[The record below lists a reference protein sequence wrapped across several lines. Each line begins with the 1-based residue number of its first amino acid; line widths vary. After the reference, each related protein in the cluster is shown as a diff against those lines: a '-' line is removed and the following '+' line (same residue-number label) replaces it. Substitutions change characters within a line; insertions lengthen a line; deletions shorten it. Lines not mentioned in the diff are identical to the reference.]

1 MAAKTTD
8 QRRMGAMTVISSLIL
23 VAMIV
28 WAGWSFALVSL
39 GLVRDYDPHIEYDEA
54 PHFGYDIPWAGGQ
67 TDWWNYTYAPLNET
81 FPDDIL
87 DQLDNVLFYVAP
99 EDPPQLWRSTA
110 YDEYD
115 GSSWAKTDT
124 TQWSVGDGN
133 IDSSEATNEIYR
145 VYLNVTTGP
154 ATEPLEIP
162 TLFPNMKIIR
172 GSFETG
178 YIDQSGV
185 YQAHSPSKL
194 TSYDISTDEYGTALL
209 NPFFE
214 GSGEDILLS
223 YEVTYDNQDLITV
236 QSSALDGDQA
246 PPDIWNLYSPVGVT
260 LSANVVGNASQFI
273 GAGNAYQTA
282 VQVEQF
288 FRSNF
293 SLILDDYTNRPG
305 SQEVTDWFL
314 ERGGGLPMDFVT
326 AYCVFM
332 RYLGV
337 PARPTLGYAVG
348 NSMGGYR
355 EIQVRHMLFWAEVF
369 IPMSGH
375 PNGGEWIQVIPLPLP
390 GTGGV
395 PNTGQG
401 NVQLLLASSL
411 FPDMYEL
418 IGTPFQIYA
427 AIFVN
432 GVPITT
438 PETIDFFDRTDSVV
452 MGSAAIQP
460 SGIATLDYAFPA
472 GSSVGMHNITATYYG
487 PTYVVSNWT
496 AIYAVSQPNP
506 RYAAAE
512 PESGFFPSEEID
524 IDIKQGLDTYIAY
537 WNDTLDIR
545 GNMTDSEGNGV
556 DGTTLNNPWMQIMW
570 DDQTLGSALILS
582 NGSYRYLMYI
592 DPANA
597 TLMGLMSPGAHELWS
612 SYSGEYDPFPPYY
625 PIYLPARSS
634 DNSTVT
640 IFGAAT
646 SNLVVTPNPA
656 YRGATLHYE
665 GTLQLFDGTILS
677 FETVDFYFNGAYLDS
692 RVTDATGFFQ
702 YDFPIPLAHAL
713 GWFDANVTWSSPSPD
728 IVNMNDNIPVEIRL
742 RPTDLSDMAY
752 STVFPGVV
760 HITENITIYGHL
772 LDGVNGTGL
781 VGRTVDFWWDDGTS
795 AVQVGSNVTEAGGW
809 YQFTYTVPAGFEGYV
824 DLWVNF
830 ISLDGYY
837 DNSQSPIR
845 SVEVKKWDVQITLEP
860 IPDPLY
866 ILDTVA
872 IEGVVT
878 FSEIPWPFSNANIS
892 IWWNNQTDGLRQIGW
907 AITNSTG
914 GYSFYYVIPAG
925 HEPGNVTIYASFE
938 SPYFS
943 VASAESSRA
952 YPDIQTRPTILTVG
966 TVGGFRVYYINET
979 VYIVGQLLDG
989 GIPIVGEDV
998 TIYWDNGTLQSFVRT
1013 TNSTGYYNLTY
1024 PLSLSDGVGTIA
1036 VSVDYA
1042 GGGLYDPAFTVLM
1055 PDITTQ
1061 LYQTDITAMAIN
1073 GTYHLDE
1080 VLYYSGQ
1087 LTFPHNGNPIP
1098 GATVIIHF
1106 VDGNGERTWPK
1117 FTDGSGWFSFQYNFT
1132 LADLLGGIM
1141 IWSEYT
1147 STDPLWSDANSGS
1160 QSANVE
1166 LYQLELNAFAP
1177 GFVYLDQG
1185 VFIDGWLTYL
1195 GGAPPLVGEVV
1206 DVYISGS
1213 AVGPWSYIG
1222 SDTTDATGYFS
1233 YTHFFMV
1240 PPDSEGDYYF
1250 LCVYNSTSPLNADA
1264 VTGAMQVT
1272 ALRYQ
1277 VTLDMFLSSN
1287 PIYQNETLTIS
1298 AHLYFTIN
1306 GTNISG
1312 AAIRFYWFNGTL
1324 GRLDSV
1330 PIQTNAS
1337 GWAVLVYSR
1346 MSMDTIRT
1354 GIEVYV
1360 YYDGSFLL
1368 LPGES
1373 SHETLTLWQWRTV
1386 ISGFSTGAA
1395 SYYILQTIP
1404 ITGQLTYVVG
1414 PYAIGGVSLNILVDG
1429 APVGNTFTASNG
1441 SFSFNWPIPE
1451 SATPGTHQIRVQFLS
1466 PMNWVA
1472 GYTTPPSLVDFLQY
1486 TVDLTATIDTYTIFR
1501 GSSGTIS
1508 GSLAFTNGT
1517 PMVGYQVAIHWV
1529 NNTGDWTVATIT
1541 ITDLG
1546 GAFAYI
1552 HDIGWGHDVGD
1563 SGYYVQFVRP
1573 NAAFQAASTTPE
1585 IVKIWDLVTLSLGS
1599 VPGPQF
1605 ARGDQI
1611 TISGT
1616 VSNGGG
1622 GVAGVLID
1630 VFDDGIW
1637 AGSDASNGIGIFSVD
1652 YTFPDDHPR
1661 GLFYVTL
1668 DVQPGSY
1675 YMLSGPADSW
1685 LLEMY
1690 ISSTTIVTIPQLVDY
1705 QPGEPF
1711 TFSAQLID
1719 DDDLLEETTTI
1730 RVYLNTTFLFQRG
1743 MAPGDWNDIPITIPS
1758 DWTTSGLYQLV
1769 VECYGNDANYVLGST
1784 GIPPSNIHIF
1794 TAVDFD
1800 FEGTPRL
1807 VNLATDFSIVVAFR
1821 DDLGIPIRI
1830 RNAII
1835 NVNGTEHLV
1844 STQSSGVIEMIQTGI
1859 DQEATIDVFVTLT
1872 SLDSGVPDEA
1882 SETFQIRIQPPG
1894 IGFPNALDL
1903 LLPLAVIGAAVAVL
1917 LLYLYF
1923 VRGFGKGAF
1932 VSVAR
1937 DLASK
1942 LRSIKRLA
1950 DAGKYAAA
1958 ISLTYHT
1965 FEDMCASK
1973 TGQPRRYSETARDY
1987 VTRILKEIPLDSS
2000 SVNELLQ
2007 AYEEARFSHH
2017 EITEETYDGAMR
2029 VFTDLYPR
2037 IDAVPTTE

>member
-1 MAAKTTD
+1 
-8 QRRMGAMTVISSLIL
+8 
-23 VAMIV
+23 
-28 WAGWSFALVSL
+28 
-39 GLVRDYDPHIEYDEA
+39 
-54 PHFGYDIPWAGGQ
+54 
-67 TDWWNYTYAPLNET
+67 
-81 FPDDIL
+81 
-87 DQLDNVLFYVAP
+87 
-99 EDPPQLWRSTA
+99 
-110 YDEYD
+110 
-115 GSSWAKTDT
+115 
-124 TQWSVGDGN
+124 
-133 IDSSEATNEIYR
+133 
-145 VYLNVTTGP
+145 
-154 ATEPLEIP
+154 
-162 TLFPNMKIIR
+162 
-172 GSFETG
+172 
-178 YIDQSGV
+178 
-185 YQAHSPSKL
+185 
-194 TSYDISTDEYGTALL
+194 
-209 NPFFE
+209 
-214 GSGEDILLS
+214 
-223 YEVTYDNQDLITV
+223 
-236 QSSALDGDQA
+236 
-246 PPDIWNLYSPVGVT
+246 
-260 LSANVVGNASQFI
+260 
-273 GAGNAYQTA
+273 
-282 VQVEQF
+282 
-288 FRSNF
+288 
-293 SLILDDYTNRPG
+293 
-305 SQEVTDWFL
+305 
-314 ERGGGLPMDFVT
+314 
-326 AYCVFM
+326 
-332 RYLGV
+332 
-337 PARPTLGYAVG
+337 
-348 NSMGGYR
+348 
-355 EIQVRHMLFWAEVF
+355 
-369 IPMSGH
+369 
-375 PNGGEWIQVIPLPLP
+375 
-390 GTGGV
+390 
-395 PNTGQG
+395 
-401 NVQLLLASSL
+401 
-411 FPDMYEL
+411 
-418 IGTPFQIYA
+418 
-427 AIFVN
+427 
-432 GVPITT
+432 
-438 PETIDFFDRTDSVV
+438 
-452 MGSAAIQP
+452 MGSASIDP
-460 SGIATLDYAFPA
+460 SGYATLDYAFPG
-472 GSSVGMHNITATYYG
+472 GSSVGMHNITATYSG

-496 AIYAVSQPNP
+496 AIYAVAQPNP
-506 RYAAAE
+506 MHARAE
-512 PESGFFPSEEID
+512 PEGGFFLSEEID

-570 DDQTLGSALILS
+570 DDETLGSALILS
-582 NGSYRYLMYI
+582 NGSYRYLMHI
-592 DPANA
+592 DPSNS
-597 TLMGLMSPGAHELWS
+597 TLMGLMTPGAHELWS
-612 SYSGEYDPFPPYY
+612 SYSGEYDPDPPYY

-640 IFGAAT
+640 IYGAAT

-665 GTLQLFDGTILS
+665 GTLQLFNGTILS
-677 FETVDFYFNGAYLDS
+677 FETVDIYFNGAYLDS

-728 IVNMNDNIPVEIRL
+728 IVNMNENIPVEIRL
-742 RPTDLSDMAY
+742 RPTDLSDMWY
-752 STVFPGVV
+752 STALPGVV
-760 HITENITIYGHL
+760 HIAENITIYGHL

-795 AVQVGSNVTEAGGW
+795 AVQLGSNVTGAGGW
-809 YQFTYTVPAGFEGYV
+809 YQFTYTVPAGFEGFV
-824 DLWVNF
+824 DFWVNF

-837 DNSQSPIR
+837 DNSQSPIYA
-845 SVEVKKWDVQITLEP
+845 VEVKKWDVQITLEP
-860 IPDPLY
+860 IPNPLY

-872 IEGVVT
+872 IEGIVT
-878 FSEIPWPFSNANIS
+878 FSEISWPFSNANIS
-892 IWWNNQTDGLRQIGW
+892 IWWNNQTGGLHQIGW
-907 AITNSTG
+907 TITNSTG
-914 GYSFYYVIPAG
+914 GYLFYYIIPSG
-925 HEPGNVTIYASFE
+925 HELGNVTIYTSFE
-938 SPYFS
+938 SPYIN
-943 VASAESSRA
+943 VASAESPRT
-952 YPDIQTRPTILTVG
+952 YPDIQTRPTILTVD
-966 TVGGFRVYYINET
+966 TVGGLRVYYVNET
-979 VYIVGQLLDG
+979 VYIIGQLLDG
-989 GIPIVGEDV
+989 GTPIVGEDV

-1013 TNSTGYYNLTY
+1013 TNSTGHYNLTY
-1024 PLSLSDGVGTIA
+1024 PLSLSDGVGTIV

-1042 GGGLYDPAFTVLM
+1042 GGGPYDPAFTMLI

-1061 LYQTDITAMAIN
+1061 LYQTDIMAMAIN

-1177 GFVYLDQG
+1177 GSVYLDQG

-1213 AVGPWSYIG
+1213 AGGPWSYIG
-1222 SDTTDATGYFS
+1222 SDATDGTGYFS
-1233 YTHFFMV
+1233 YTHYFTV

-1250 LCVYNSTSPLNADA
+1250 LCFYNSTNPLNDDA
-1264 VTGAMQVT
+1264 ISGVMQVT
-1272 ALRYQ
+1272 AQRYQ
-1277 VTLDMFLSSN
+1277 VTLDMFLSLN

-1306 GTNISG
+1306 GTDISG

-1330 PIQTNAS
+1330 PILTNAS
-1337 GWAVLVYSR
+1337 GWAVLDYSK
-1346 MSMDTIRT
+1346 MAMDTIRT

-1360 YYDGSFLL
+1360 YYDGSSMLES
-1368 LPGES
+1368 GES
-1373 SHETLTLWQWRTV
+1373 FHETLTLWQWQTV

-1404 ITGQLTYVVG
+1404 ITGTLTYVVG
-1414 PYAIGGVSLNILVDG
+1414 PNSIGGVWVDILVDG
-1429 APVGNTFTASNG
+1429 NPVGNTLTASDG

-1451 SATPGTHQIRVQFLS
+1451 SATPGTHQISAQFLS

-1472 GYTTPPSLVDFLQY
+1472 DYTTPDSAVDFLQY
-1486 TVDLTATIDTYTIFR
+1486 TVDLTANIDTFTIFR

-1508 GSLAFTNGT
+1508 GNLAFTNGT
-1517 PMVGYQVAIHWV
+1517 PMVGYGVAIRWV
-1529 NNTGDWTVATIT
+1529 NNTGDLMVATIT
-1541 ITDLG
+1541 ITDPG
-1546 GAFAYI
+1546 GAFSYI
-1552 HDIGWGHDVGD
+1552 HDIGWGHDVGE
-1563 SGYYVQFVRP
+1563 SRYYVYFIRP

-1585 IVKIWDLVTLSLGS
+1585 VVEIWDQVILSLAPE
-1599 VPGPQF
+1599 PGPVF
-1605 ARGDQI
+1605 TRGEQI

-1616 VSNGGG
+1616 VDNGGG
-1622 GVAGVLID
+1622 SVADVPIDIYDNGLLADSVLSS
-1630 VFDDGIW
+1630 GL
-1637 AGSDASNGIGIFSVD
+1637 GSFSVD
-1652 YTFPDDHPR
+1652 YTFPVDHPR
-1661 GLFYVTL
+1661 GLFLITL
-1668 DVQPGSY
+1668 DLQAGSY
-1675 YMLSGPADSW
+1675 YVLSSADSW

-1690 ISSTTIVTIPQLVDY
+1690 ISSITTVTLPRLVDY
-1705 QPGEPF
+1705 MPGESF
-1711 TFSAQLID
+1711 TFDAQLID
-1719 DDDLLEETTTI
+1719 DDDILEEVTTI

-1743 MAPGDWNDIPITIPS
+1743 MGPGDWNDIPITIPS
-1758 DWTTSGLYQLV
+1758 DWPTSGLYELI
-1769 VECYGNDANYVLGST
+1769 VECYRNDANYILGST
-1784 GIPPSNIHIF
+1784 GTAPSTVHIF
-1794 TAVDFD
+1794 TDVVFD
-1800 FEGTPRL
+1800 FGGTPQQ
-1807 VNLATDFSIVVAFR
+1807 VNLATEFAIAVAFR

-1844 STQSSGVIEMIQTGI
+1844 SSQPSGVVEIIQAGI
-1859 DQEATIDVFVTLT
+1859 DQEATIAVFVTLT
-1872 SLDSGVPDEA
+1872 SLDSGVPDA
-1882 SETFQIRIQPPG
+1882 VSQTIQIRIQPPG
-1894 IGFPNALDL
+1894 MGFPNALDL
-1903 LLPLAVIGAAVAVL
+1903 LLPLAAIGAAVVVL
-1917 LLYLYF
+1917 LIYLYF

-1973 TGQPRRYSETARDY
+1973 IGQPRRHSETARDY

-2029 VFTDLYPR
+2029 VFTDIYPR